1 FGNPWL
7 FALAIFG
14 VNVVTVAVLRTLL
27 PSMIVPFAG
36 VAVFAHKAYETGVVL
51 APVDATV
58 AKLMIPHSL
67 TLVIEFQAYALVM
80 LGAYLL
86 GKAWLRPAAV
96 GAPDRRRGYLRG
108 LQQAGWLT
116 LPALALFVIGAI
128 YEAFSLIFIAPPLVA
143 GCPPPAGETTLPVPV
158 PHGAGS
164 TGTTRGNGV
173 SRGLAPVRSATEEQD
188 AQTAEALDHS
198 AGLHV
203 RGMASR

>member
-1 FGNPWL
+1 MRNLRKPFQIIRANLRAYFAMNAIAYGVFLIGAGAALVFPELNAAQVGSQQEDGTADLVGALFGNPWL

-14 VNVVTVAVLRTLL
+14 VNVLTVAVLRILL

-36 VAVFAHKAYETGVVL
+36 VAVFAHKAYETGVIL

-128 YEAFSLIFIAPPLVA
+128 YEAFSLIYIVPPLVA
-143 GCPPPAGETTLPVPV
+143 G
-158 PHGAGS
+158 
-164 TGTTRGNGV
+164 
-173 SRGLAPVRSATEEQD
+173 
-188 AQTAEALDHS
+188 
-198 AGLHV
+198 
-203 RGMASR
+203 